1 MTNKRLTIENLD
13 ILEELNTEAV
23 LSVEGG
29 MTLADPESERIQSE
43 SRLISWPTRPFPD
56 GPTRPFPDKP
66 VKPFPDR
73 PIKPYPLPYYPCSPS
88 PYGKLPWCAV
98 IL

>member
-1 MTNKRLTIENLD
+1 MTNKRLIIENLD
-13 ILEELNTEAV
+13 ILEELNTEE
-23 LSVEGG
+23 LSIQGG
-29 MTLADPESERIQSE
+29 MTLANLESDEIQSE
-43 SRLISWPTRPFPD
+43 SRLIPWSKEPFPN
-56 GPTRPFPDKP
+56 RPI
-66 VKPFPDR
+66 KPFPDR